1 MAPALLEVGRVLR
14 PHGLRGQVV
23 VELWTNREERMA
35 AGAVMVVAVSAS
47 AAGAARELT
56 VARATPTGT
65 AGVRGRWL
73 VTFEGVADRE
83 SAEALRGA
91 VLLAEPQRDPGVL
104 WAHEVIGAQ
113 VVDAA
118 GALIGTV
125 VALQSNPASDLLVLD
140 GGHLIPLRFISSD
153 EPGRLTVDLPPG
165 LLDL

>member
-1 MAPALLEVGRVLR
+1 MLR

-35 AGAVMVVAVSAS
+35 AGAMLVVSGAGEARPVSSGAGDARQLTI
-47 AAGAARELT
+47 AA
-56 VARATPTGT
+56 ATPAGKATG
-65 AGVRGRWL
+65 RGRWL
-73 VTFEGVADRE
+73 VTLEGVADRE

-91 VLLAEPQRDPGVL
+91 VLMAEPQSEPGAL

-113 VVDAA
+113 AVDSA
-118 GALIGTV
+118 GVPIGTV
-125 VALQSNPASDLLVLD
+125 VALQYNPASDLLVLD
-140 GGHLIPLRFISSD
+140 DGHLIPLRFVASS